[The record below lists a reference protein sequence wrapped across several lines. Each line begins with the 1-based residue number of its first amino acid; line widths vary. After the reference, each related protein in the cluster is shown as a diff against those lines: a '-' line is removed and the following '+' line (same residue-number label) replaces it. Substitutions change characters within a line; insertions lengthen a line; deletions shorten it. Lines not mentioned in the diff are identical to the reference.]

1 MKKKII
7 NISLGL
13 GIVTSYILYSYYK
26 FNTIYKFPPIMLL
39 VNIIDAL
46 VKKINIL
53 LSNVVGTFTDPQV
66 IKWSM
71 IFIVVVYLIY
81 KIDINNLISNISEI
95 NWDQRFIKMKA
106 EALNNDE
113 VERRRELEESDS
125 SEAEEAIEK
134 IDKRIEIINLIREY
148 PYIARLLDKWI
159 NRRISKT
166 HIPLSTVINE
176 VGDLSIIGN
185 FFEYDMKNNSIVLKG
200 LKEEYKEE
208 IVEIY
213 SELINNK

>member
-7 NISLGL
+7 RISLGL
-13 GIVTSYILYSYYK
+13 SIVISYVLYSYYK

-39 VNIIDAL
+39 VNIIDVLA
-46 VKKINIL
+46 KKINL
-53 LSNVVGTFTDPQV
+53 LLGNVVGTFTDPQV

-71 IFIVVVYLIY
+71 IFIVIIYLIR

-113 VERRRELEESDS
+113 VERRRELEESNS

-148 PYIARLLDKWI
+148 PYIARLLDRWI

-200 LKEEYKEE
+200 LREDYKEE
-208 IVEIY
+208 IIEIY
-213 SELINNK
+213 SELINNT